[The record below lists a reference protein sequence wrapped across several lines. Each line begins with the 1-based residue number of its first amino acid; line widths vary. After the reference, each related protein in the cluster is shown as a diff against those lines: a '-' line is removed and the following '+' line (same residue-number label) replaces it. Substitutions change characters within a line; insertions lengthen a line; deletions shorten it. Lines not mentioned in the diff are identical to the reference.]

1 MADLVQSSRVQAER
15 SRSTKFYFQNA
26 IIDVEGTLYS
36 ISKEILASQSP
47 VFEGMFAV
55 GDRSAGEGASD
66 DKPIVLEGYKSE
78 DFECLLSV
86 ILPQPFQPFP
96 LLLNKQEWISVL
108 KLATIWQMDNARNV
122 AIDKLSSLELSPIE
136 KIQHGSEY
144 HVSAWFKEGIAA
156 IASDFYSYK
165 MEEIGNILGWRT
177 TALILC
183 TRDKAKPKASHE
195 WTKDWVCIEC
205 GAAVEGRSAGSQRQ
219 AHEQTV
225 PSRCGVSVGENEGR
239 SL

>member
-1 MADLVQSSRVQAER
+1 MSDLVQSSRVHDQAER

-26 IIDVEGTLYS
+26 IIDVGRETSKKQEVAHTDPYDEPWVEGTLYS

-47 VFEGMFAV
+47 VFEGMFDV
-55 GDRSAGEGASD
+55 GDRSVGEGASD
-66 DKPIVLEGYKSE
+66 DKPILLEGYKSE
-78 DFECLLSV
+78 DFECLLNA

-108 KLATIWQMDNARNV
+108 KLATIWQMDKARNAAV
-122 AIDKLSSLELSPIE
+122 NKLSSFDLSPIE

-165 MEEIGNILGWRT
+165 MEEIRNILGWRT
-177 TALILC
+177 KALILC
-183 TRDKAKPKASHE
+183 ARDKAKPKASHE
-195 WTKDWVCIEC
+195 WTKDWVY
-205 GAAVEGRSAGSQRQ
+205 
-219 AHEQTV
+219 
-225 PSRCGVSVGENEGR
+225 
-239 SL
+239 